1 MNERRSVKV
10 CLMDLRYEHKRS
22 WYFAHYFILY
32 VSYKHFVSKLITD
45 ANSHLTEEKSKVR
58 VYLKLNV
65 REKFI
70 EVNKSIRA
78 GT

>member
-1 MNERRSVKV
+1 M
-10 CLMDLRYEHKRS
+10 
-22 WYFAHYFILY
+22 HYFILY